1 MSDVDAS
8 CHMSIRSDVM
18 RITFTVRA
26 DKADGMLRQAQKM
39 QGLKTGIKAGS
50 VHLVSKLRVYPPSQS
65 KYKRTGTLKR
75 KWTHRI
81 TNNGYMGLIGN
92 NTKYMPR
99 VQGDRQ
105 TPYFKRVWARHSIDY
120 VVKKNYKSI
129 LNIVRNE
136 IRKAMR

>member
-1 MSDVDAS
+1 
-8 CHMSIRSDVM
+8 MSIRSDVM
-18 RITFTVRA
+18 KITFTVRA
-26 DKADGMLRQAQKM
+26 DKADGMLRLSIVM
-39 QGLKTGIKAGS
+39 SFLSSGIKAGS

-65 KYKRTGTLKR
+65 QYRRTNTLKR
-75 KWTHRI
+75 KWSHRI